1 MRKIVVE
8 SRALLRAR
16 PQTQHAIIKR
26 KALNMTLLKK
36 SIVAVMSSLI
46 GLSINAQAAASSYP
60 DRPIRFITPYAAGGL
75 SDILARTLA
84 QELSDRLGQPV
95 VVENRTG
102 AGGIIG
108 TDYVAKAKPDGY
120 TIALA
125 SQGLASVNTT
135 LYKNLP
141 YNTLKDFTPIS
152 LIAKFSMV
160 LVGDPNKPIKS
171 VSDLINEAKKN
182 PDTLSYGSAGNAS
195 TAHLTMEML
204 KDRTGMKI
212 LHVPYKGESPAF
224 TELIGGRIDAVF
236 ATVGGA
242 LALIQSGKLRPIAV
256 AENTRNQLLP
266 DVPTLE
272 ESGVKDFNVFGWYAV
287 LAPAGVPQEA
297 VDRLS
302 NALMDIGKSTQFRD
316 AMKARGIEAVGST
329 PEVATQ
335 TIKDETDRW
344 GVIIK
349 KVGITAD

>member
-1 MRKIVVE
+1 
-8 SRALLRAR
+8 
-16 PQTQHAIIKR
+16 
-26 KALNMTLLKK
+26 MTLLKK
-36 SIVAVMSSLI
+36 SILAAITSLI
-46 GLSINAQAAASSYP
+46 GLTMSAQTIASSYP
-60 DRPIRFITPYAAGGL
+60 DRPIRLITPYAAGGL

-84 QELSDRLGQPV
+84 QELSERLGQPV

-108 TDYVAKAKPDGY
+108 TDLVAKSRPDGY
-120 TIALA
+120 TLSIA

-135 LYKNLP
+135 LHKNLP
-141 YNTLKDFTPIS
+141 YNTLRDFTPIS

-160 LVGDPNKPIKS
+160 LVGNPDKPIKS
-171 VSDLINEAKKN
+171 VTDLINEAKKN
-182 PDTLSYGSAGNAS
+182 PNTLSYGSAGNAS

-204 KDRTGMKI
+204 KDRTGMQI

-236 ATVGGA
+236 ATVGGS

-256 AENTRNQLLP
+256 AENTRSQLLP

-272 ESGVKDFNVFGWYAV
+272 ESGVKDFNVFGWYAI
-287 LAPAGVPQEA
+287 LAPANVPKE
-297 VDRLS
+297 VVERLS
-302 NALMDIGKSTQFRD
+302 NALMDIGKSAKFRE
-316 AMKARGIEAVGST
+316 AMKSRGIEAVGST
-329 PEVATQ
+329 PEEATR

-344 GVIIK
+344 GAIIK